1 MECEV
6 ARLGTL
12 RDSSLPRLLH
22 TPGGAWP
29 RSRNLGA
36 GAKLPR
42 AALNFDVVGHMAAES
57 VRMAHSQKLGL
68 ARVQSAGNL
77 VWIKVIRRQVATCW
91 TARSLRWMCLGGLEQ
106 SRELQGLHGRAHIT
120 GGEGGQA
127 SPQALQLILC
137 STLLRVRGVEIRGIY
152 AIPGP

>member
-1 MECEV
+1 VECEV

-57 VRMAHSQKLGL
+57 VRMAHSQKLSL
-68 ARVQSAGNL
+68 ARVQSVGQQGVDGGCVWEDLNNL
-77 VWIKVIRRQVATCW
+77 ESC
-91 TARSLRWMCLGGLEQ
+91 
-106 SRELQGLHGRAHIT
+106 RACM
-120 GGEGGQA
+120 GE
-127 SPQALQLILC
+127 P
-137 STLLRVRGVEIRGIY
+137 T
-152 AIPGP
+152 